1 MSDTVGSG
9 EKKRVVIKVGSSA
22 LVEHEKLVMSRI
34 QALCKLISE
43 LSPKYEVILVSSGA
57 VAAGYTEVKLDKTI
71 SPAHKQTLASVGQPL
86 LMHTYYEEFE
96 KYGMCCAQLLL
107 GFHDFDSRTRTRHAK
122 NAADVL
128 LHNNVIPIVNENDAT
143 AMADWV
149 FGDNDRMAAHV
160 AYYFK
165 ADLLVILSD
174 IEGYYDSNP
183 RENPDAKVLKYVD
196 YIPEEALTE
205 VASPNNAFAT
215 GGIVTKLKAAHFLM
229 ERGGRMFLTSGFDLS
244 LIREYLLE
252 GVHNKGTLFL
262 PKGSIQK

>member
-1 MSDTVGSG
+1 MSNCCQ
-9 EKKRVVIKVGSSA
+9 KKNRIVLKVGSSI
-22 LVEHEKLVMSRI
+22 LVENEKVVLDRI
-34 QALCKLISE
+34 QALCKLISD
-43 LSPKYEVILVSSGA
+43 LSGKYEVILVSSGA
-57 VAAGYTEVKLDKTI
+57 VAAGYTEVALDKTVI
-71 SPAHKQTLASVGQPL
+71 HNKHALASLGQPL
-86 LMHTYYEEFE
+86 LMHTYHEEFS
-96 KYGMCCAQLLL
+96 KYGLRCAQLLL
-107 GFHDFDSRTRTRHAK
+107 GSVDFDSRSRTEHAL
-122 NAADVL
+122 ATLDVL
-128 LHNNVIPIVNENDAT
+128 LSNNVIPIVNENDAT
-143 AMADWV
+143 GTKNAM

-183 RENPDAKVLKYVD
+183 RDNPDAKVLKYVD

-215 GGIVTKLKAAHFLM
+215 GGIVTKLKAAYFLM
-229 ERGGRMFLTSGFDLS
+229 ERGSRMFLTSGFDLS

-262 PKGSIQK
+262 PLRTISMQV